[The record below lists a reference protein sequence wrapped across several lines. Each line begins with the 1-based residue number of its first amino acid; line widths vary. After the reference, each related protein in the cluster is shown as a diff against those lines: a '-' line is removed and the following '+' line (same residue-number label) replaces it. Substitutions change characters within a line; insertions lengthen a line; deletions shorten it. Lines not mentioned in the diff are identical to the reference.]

1 MRETTIQQWN
11 TAAQS
16 FADIQEHSV
25 FAELNKTIV
34 KQRFKKLKGEKVL
47 DLGCGYGWY
56 SDYFRSIGGNVVG
69 IDGAGAMIDIARKRY
84 PDGSFSLADITRPLP
99 FASGSFDLVFC
110 NQVLMDIETV
120 DPVFSECS
128 RLLKPGG
135 VFWYSI
141 VHPAFYCAWQT
152 NENGYRFGKLVTSYL
167 SPTVTENRFW
177 GETAHF
183 HRPLSCYLNAAADA
197 GLVLTHTE
205 EPRSYDK
212 SVENDDLPLFFFA
225 EYQKPKNRC

>member
-11 TAAQS
+11 TAAES
-16 FADIQEHSV
+16 FADIQEHSA
-25 FAELNKTIV
+25 FAESNKMIV
-34 KQRFKKLKGEKVL
+34 KQRFKKLNGEKVL

-69 IDGAGAMIDIARKRY
+69 IDGAEAMIDIARKRY

-99 FASGSFDLVFC
+99 FAFGSFDLVFC
-110 NQVLMDIETV
+110 NQVLMDIDNV

-128 RLLKPGG
+128 RILKPGG
-135 VFWYSI
+135 IFWYSI
-141 VHPAFYCAWQT
+141 VHPAFYCSEWQT
-152 NENGYRFGKLVTSYL
+152 DENGCRFGKLVNSYL
-167 SPTVTENRFW
+167 SPTVTENRFY

-212 SVENDDLPLFFFA
+212 SVKNDDLPLFFFA
-225 EYQKPKNRC
+225 EYQKPKD

>member
-1 MRETTIQQWN
+1 MSDTIIQQWN
-11 TAAQS
+11 QAAQS
-16 FADIQEHSV
+16 FTDGQECSA
-25 FAELNKTIV
+25 FAELNKKFV
-34 KQRFKKLKGEKVL
+34 KQRFKKLNGEKVL

-56 SDYFRSIGGNVVG
+56 ADYFSRIGGNVVG
-69 IDGAGAMIDIARKRY
+69 IDGAEAMLDIARNRS
-84 PDGSFSLADITRPLP
+84 PAGSFFLADITRPLP
-99 FASGSFDLVFC
+99 FSSGSFDIVFC
-110 NQVLMDIETV
+110 NQVLMDIENIE
-120 DPVFSECS
+120 PVFSECA

-152 NENGYRFGKLVTSYL
+152 DENGYRFGKLVTSYL
-167 SPTVTENRFW
+167 SPTVIVNRFW
-177 GETAHF
+177 GETTHF

-212 SVENDDLPLFFFA
+212 SVENDDLPLFFFS
-225 EYQKPKNRC
+225 EYKKPKD